1 MQMRPGILLALG
13 CMLCGPVALSAEV
26 QSTEAEA
33 AERSAQQIRQDRELA
48 DRMIGFG
55 NAAGAREILA
65 RLCHEDGD
73 DIACQNLG
81 VMAMTGEGGEVDMAA
96 GRAAFARG
104 CDLQLPEACQN
115 LADALVNGEG
125 GPVEDVRALSLYYQL
140 CTRGYGGRNCHRAA
154 MMIETGRGVTE
165 PDAAKAQE
173 AYARACDLGF
183 RPACQRV
190 ETGS

>member
-1 MQMRPGILLALG
+1 MRFGTLLALAG
-13 CMLCGPVALSAEV
+13 LLCAPIATGADA
-26 QSTEAEA
+26 QSVETGSTA
-33 AERSAQQIRQDRELA
+33 RSAQQIRQDRELA

-55 NAAGAREILA
+55 NAAGARDILV
-65 RLCHEDGD
+65 RLCHQDGD

-140 CTRGYGGRNCHRAA
+140 CQRGYGGRNCHRAA
-154 MMIETGRGVTE
+154 MMIETGRGVTQ
-165 PDAAKAQE
+165 PDAAKAHE
-173 AYARACDLGF
+173 AYERACDLGF
-183 RPACQRV
+183 RPACQRM